1 MSTEIHRGADGLFAV
16 CFRNYK
22 AYDENKILEIFG
34 RYGRVVS
41 VRFSGKESTG
51 MVFVRYRE
59 YNETRNCLEDLNR
72 RQELNV
78 KLANYR
84 PPLLDGPKQQ
94 SGSKDCDWMFVLGH
108 AGAVCPAPITTS
120 NYPPTR
126 WGTTRFLPPLYK
138 SPGQIDGWVMDRQ
151 SFRLPMNNN
160 FARNQCSS
168 TYNGPRKKFQQN
180 FMQNDF
186 KKRNFQQKYKNHH
199 TENENCEEPKQN
211 DEQNN
216 IKSEVPEPEEPLNN
230 EEANGS
236 DDINDKGGTKEE
248 TTINKANV
256 DHPGNE
262 GDLKNSDSSDQIS
275 QENHTSNDVID
286 DGPPPLVDFEDMPD
300 LVGER
305 PIVYGKDI
313 IISNLPPSVNLHDVM
328 LLTKRLALNPVHIS
342 PIETTGIK
350 YNIPFCHLWVKNEYE
365 AEIAVSALQGIR
377 MAGNKLLVARAEKLL
392 NTFKLPVDV

>member
-94 SGSKDCDWMFVLGH
+94 SG
-108 AGAVCPAPITTS
+108 
-120 NYPPTR
+120 
-126 WGTTRFLPPLYK
+126 
-138 SPGQIDGWVMDRQ
+138 